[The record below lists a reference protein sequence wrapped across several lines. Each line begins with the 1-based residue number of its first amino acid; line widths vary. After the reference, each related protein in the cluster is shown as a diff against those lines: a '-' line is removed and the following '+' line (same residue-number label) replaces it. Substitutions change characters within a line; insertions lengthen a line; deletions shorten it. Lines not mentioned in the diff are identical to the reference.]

1 MLPRLW
7 RDAWPRQ
14 RSVMLRNPKE
24 KHVRREHP
32 RHRHRRDGPGRDAR
46 DRHRHNG
53 RDVHTD
59 DPDAGAKKAL
69 VAEREA
75 RKAVEKELAGIK
87 KAQEKAA
94 EEARLAKLSDD
105 EKRDEIAKA
114 AAERAEAAEK
124 ALAVE
129 RAARKHGLTD
139 DKDLELL
146 EGLPADKVDAIAKR
160 IAAQKAPAGRSGNP
174 VDGGTPKR
182 TPTNLT
188 DAVQAALQP

>member
-1 MLPRLW
+1 MSDENTPDTATDETAPDVTPETATDTT
-7 RDAWPRQ
+7 DAT
-14 RSVMLRNPKE
+14 ST
-24 KHVRREHP
+24 
-32 RHRHRRDGPGRDAR
+32 
-46 DRHRHNG
+46 
-53 RDVHTD
+53 TD

-160 IAAQKAPAGRSGNP
+160 IAAQKAPAGRSGNE
-174 VDGGTPKR
+174 VAGEKPKPK
-182 TPTNLT
+182 PTTLT
-188 DAVQAALQP
+188 GAIGAHYA

>member
-1 MLPRLW
+1 MSDENAPDTATDETAPDVTPETATDTT
-7 RDAWPRQ
+7 DAT
-14 RSVMLRNPKE
+14 ST
-24 KHVRREHP
+24 
-32 RHRHRRDGPGRDAR
+32 
-46 DRHRHNG
+46 
-53 RDVHTD
+53 TD

-188 DAVQAALQP
+188 DAVHAALQP

>member
-1 MLPRLW
+1 MTPETATDTT
-7 RDAWPRQ
+7 DAT
-14 RSVMLRNPKE
+14 ST
-24 KHVRREHP
+24 
-32 RHRHRRDGPGRDAR
+32 
-46 DRHRHNG
+46 
-53 RDVHTD
+53 TD

-146 EGLPADKVDAIAKR
+146 EGSPPTRSTPSPSASQHRRPPPAAPETR
-160 IAAQKAPAGRSGNP
+160 STAAR
-174 VDGGTPKR
+174 PKR